1 MNHIQNLIE
10 RYPALAVCEQDVTA
24 AVNLMIDT
32 YRRGGKVLLCGNGG
46 SAADCDHIAG
56 ELLKGFLSLRPVS
69 DTTIPSPLRENLQ
82 GSLPAVSLPSLT
94 AALTA
99 SLNDLDPTYAY
110 AQLLYGLC
118 KEGDLLIA
126 ISTSGNAQNVGHAAT
141 LARALGGKVLAL
153 TGEGGGR
160 LAGLADVTVRV
171 PAKQTYQIQEF
182 HLPVYHALCA
192 AVESAL
198 FD

>member
-10 RYPALAVCEQDVTA
+10 RYPALAVCEQDITA
-24 AVNLMIDT
+24 AVELMIDT

-69 DTTIPSPLRENLQ
+69 DPTIPSPLRENLQ

-99 SLNDLDPTYAY
+99 SLNDLDPSYAY

-153 TGEGGGR
+153 TGEGGGK
-160 LAGLADVTVRV
+160 LAALSDVTVRV
-171 PAKQTYQIQEF
+171 PAKQTYQIQEL